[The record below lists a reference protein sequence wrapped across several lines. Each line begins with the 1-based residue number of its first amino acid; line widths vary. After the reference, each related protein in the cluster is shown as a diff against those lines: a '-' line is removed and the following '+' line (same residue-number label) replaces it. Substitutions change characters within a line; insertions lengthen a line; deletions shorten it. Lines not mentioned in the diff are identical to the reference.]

1 MLCYVLDKNMI
12 STNFVLMVK
21 FTAID
26 EHELTALHKF
36 HSNKIVI
43 HLNHLKKNFQ
53 CIQKTKSKNT
63 QIIGMIKSNA
73 YGHGIV
79 PVSSLLSNLQ
89 IDSFGVFTIEEGIQL
104 REHNIQTPTL
114 IFGSLLEPHMKAL
127 HQFHLTPVIGSF
139 KELQVFLEDPTL
151 DSLPFHLKVDT
162 GMGRIGFLQSELTE
176 VFRYIQDKEAKNRLK
191 GICTHYA
198 DASDLSSDYT
208 QWQSQNFEDV
218 RKEIQGFIPEEPLL
232 HTCNSAAFL
241 RYPQYQYNAIRPGLL
256 LYGISPFPKDQAN
269 WNPVLSV
276 LSYVSVIR
284 TLPKDSYISY
294 NRTYKTKRPTKIA
307 IIPIGY
313 ADGIPLSLSNRGWVL
328 YKGNKYPIVGNVCMN
343 QFAIDITSCE
353 DAKVGDQV
361 TIIGKEGEVE
371 ITAQDVAT
379 WANTIPY
386 EIMCNLSTAIPRLVI
401 LESD

>member
-36 HSNKIVI
+36 PSNKIVI

-114 IFGSLLEPHMKAL
+114 IFSSLLEPHMKAL

-139 KELQVFLEDPTL
+139 KELQVFLEDKL
-151 DSLPFHLKVDT
+151 L
-162 GMGRIGFLQSELTE
+162 
-176 VFRYIQDKEAKNRLK
+176 AKNNDLK
-191 GICTHYA
+191 
-198 DASDLSSDYT
+198 SS
-208 QWQSQNFEDV
+208 SVNFQ
-218 RKEIQGFIPEEPLL
+218 INP
-232 HTCNSAAFL
+232 
-241 RYPQYQYNAIRPGLL
+241 
-256 LYGISPFPKDQAN
+256 YGILGSTNKISKKAN
-269 WNPVLSV
+269 EM
-276 LSYVSVIR
+276 
-284 TLPKDSYISY
+284 
-294 NRTYKTKRPTKIA
+294 YK
-307 IIPIGY
+307 
-313 ADGIPLSLSNRGWVL
+313 
-328 YKGNKYPIVGNVCMN
+328 
-343 QFAIDITSCE
+343 
-353 DAKVGDQV
+353 
-361 TIIGKEGEVE
+361 
-371 ITAQDVAT
+371 
-379 WANTIPY
+379 AN
-386 EIMCNLSTAIPRLVI
+386 SQ
-401 LESD
+401 